1 MSMEISQIIILLIPT
16 FLFLLFT
23 ILLNTYT
30 KNWLHPATFYSL
42 IWFILIILPLIFLPN
57 EITSPLGIYWILCT
71 SIAFSAGALLT
82 SSSKKEQK
90 NEKSKS
96 PFSQFLTFGCSKCP
110 HTLVHGLSSTLTS
123 TKLKEKGE
131 KIPNKILKQIRILI
145 ITFISLGIASSLI
158 VLFYQGVS
166 ISSLLSLNSYR
177 EITKTLSLLRYYT
190 SYVPPLISQILLF
203 TVYLSPLL
211 GGILFPI
218 RKTKRDIILS
228 LFSIIPA
235 IIVFL
240 LNSTR
245 YPILASIALWFASY
259 FSFNLYLNK
268 KIKIISKKSIMALL
282 IISIFF
288 LLILSATLSIRIGR
302 VTPSEYLDYQIQT
315 ERATVFGYLPAF
327 SSWFKESYSSIKKP
341 SIGAYTFSGIFDL
354 LKIKKRISGLYN
366 DYIMIGNDRTN
377 IFTAHRGLIEDF
389 TLIGSLIF
397 LFLIGLITGYSY
409 SKTKNKNLKF
419 SPILIT
425 FYSFTLLSFI
435 ASMLNYNSIILAI
448 LAYSLIIF
456 SISKKIQNSP
466 K

>member
-71 SIAFSAGALLT
+71 SVAFSAGALLT

-90 NEKSKS
+90 NEKSK
-96 PFSQFLTFGCSKCP
+96 
-110 HTLVHGLSSTLTS
+110 
-123 TKLKEKGE
+123 KLKEKGE

-211 GGILFPI
+211 GGILFSI
-218 RKTKRDIILS
+218 RKTKRDMILS
-228 LFSIIPA
+228 LFSVIPA

-341 SIGAYTFSGIFDL
+341 SLGTYTFSGIFDL
-354 LKIKKRISGLYN
+354 FKIKKRISGLYN

-397 LFLIGLITGYSY
+397 LFLIGMITGYSY